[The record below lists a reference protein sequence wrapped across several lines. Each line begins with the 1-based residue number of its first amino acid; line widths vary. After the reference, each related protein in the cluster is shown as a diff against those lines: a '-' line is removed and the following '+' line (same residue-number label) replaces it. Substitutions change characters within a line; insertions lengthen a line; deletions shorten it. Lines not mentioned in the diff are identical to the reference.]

1 MSGNNAVPEVLWT
14 PSAERVARAAIT
26 DFTSF
31 VAERT
36 GRTMT
41 DYESLWEYSTAEPA
55 GFWGDVA
62 DYFHVKWHT
71 QPTDVLAESTM
82 PGAEWFPGGTL
93 NYAEHALAGSGSR
106 HPAVITISEDGTEHQ
121 LTPDELRRQV

>member
-36 GRTMT
+36 GRTVS

-55 GFWGDVA
+55 GFWGDIA
-62 DYFHVKWHT
+62 DYFHVRWHA
-71 QPTDVLAESTM
+71 QPTDVLPGAAM

-93 NYAEHALAGSGSR
+93 NYAEHALAGVR
-106 HPAVITISEDGTEHQ
+106 SEAHTS
-121 LTPDELRRQV
+121 ELQSLAYLV